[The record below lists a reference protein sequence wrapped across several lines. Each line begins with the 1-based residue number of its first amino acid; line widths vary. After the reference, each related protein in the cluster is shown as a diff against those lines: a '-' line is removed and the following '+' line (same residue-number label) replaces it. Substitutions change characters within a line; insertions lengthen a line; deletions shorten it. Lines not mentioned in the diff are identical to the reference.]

1 MAVKQI
7 PIEGSVA
14 KGFERVRDQ
23 FAANFERAE
32 PYRDVGASLA
42 VYRGGKRVVDLWG
55 GWRDKEHKR
64 PWKRDTLVNVYSTT
78 KGIVATALAMAADQG
93 KLRYEDRV
101 AKYWPEFAAAGK
113 ADVTVAQLIS
123 HQAGL
128 PGFAAPTTV
137 EDLYDWTGCCAK
149 LAAQAPAWTPGTQ
162 TSYHAC
168 TYGYLAGE
176 IFRRAMGES
185 IGRFIA
191 RKIASPLGADIH
203 LGLPP
208 SEDGRVAPMIA
219 PAVQPDLAAFNLPPV
234 ALMAMGN
241 PVIQP
246 SDANTAAWRRA
257 ELPAMNLHGTADGI
271 ARVFAALA
279 NGGELKGK
287 RLLSPAAIARM
298 CEVQSRRPDLLL
310 GFPIEWGMGLAL
322 NTTGAIGPNPKAFG
336 HTGWGGSFCMADPDL
351 GIGAAYT
358 LNRMGADLVGDPRG
372 VALANAIAACGQ

>member
-1 MAVKQI
+1 MAIKQI
-7 PIEGSVA
+7 SIEGSIA
-14 KGFERVRDQ
+14 RGFERVRDQ
-23 FAANFERAE
+23 FAANFERPE

-42 VYRGGKRVVDLWG
+42 VYRHGKRVVDLWG
-55 GWRDKEHKR
+55 GWRDVEHKR

-78 KGIVATALAMAADQG
+78 KGVIATALAMAVDAG

-113 ADVTVAQLIS
+113 ADITVAQLIS

-128 PGFAAPTTV
+128 PGFSAPTTV
-137 EDLYDWTGCCAK
+137 EDLYDWTSCCAK
-149 LAAQAPAWTPGTQ
+149 LAAQAPSWKPGEQ

-168 TYGYLAGE
+168 TYGWLAGE
-176 IFRRAMGES
+176 VFRLAMGES
-185 IGRFIA
+185 LGRFIA

-203 LGLPP
+203 LGLPA

-219 PAVQPDLAAFNLPPV
+219 PAVEPDLAALNLPPI

-257 ELPAMNLHGTADGI
+257 ELPAMNLHATADGI
-271 ARVFAALA
+271 ARVFGALA

-287 RLLSPAAIARM
+287 RLLSPAAITRM
-298 CEVQSRRPDLLL
+298 REVQSRRPDLLL
-310 GFPIEWGMGLAL
+310 GFPIEWAMGLAL
-322 NTTGAIGPNPKAFG
+322 NTSGAIGPNPKAFG
-336 HTGWGGSFCMADPDL
+336 HTGWGGSFCMADPDI

-372 VALANAIAACGQ
+372 VDLSRAIAACA

>member
-1 MAVKQI
+1 MAIKQI
-7 PIEGSVA
+7 SIEGSIA
-14 KGFERVRDQ
+14 RGFERVRDQ
-23 FAANFERAE
+23 FAANFERPE

-42 VYRGGKRVVDLWG
+42 VYRHGKRVVDLWG
-55 GWRDKEHKR
+55 GWRDVEHKR

-78 KGIVATALAMAADQG
+78 KGVIATALAMAVDAG

-113 ADVTVAQLIS
+113 ADITVAQLIS

-128 PGFAAPTTV
+128 PGFSAPTTV
-137 EDLYDWTGCCAK
+137 EDLYDWTSCCAK
-149 LAAQAPAWTPGTQ
+149 LAAQAPSWKPGEQ

-168 TYGYLAGE
+168 TYGWLAGE
-176 IFRRAMGES
+176 VFRLAMGES
-185 IGRFIA
+185 LGRFIA
-191 RKIASPLGADIH
+191 RKIASPLGADIY
-203 LGLPP
+203 LGLPA

-219 PAVQPDLAAFNLPPV
+219 PAVEPDLAALNLPPI

-257 ELPAMNLHGTADGI
+257 ELPAMNLHATADGI
-271 ARVFAALA
+271 ARVFGALA

-287 RLLSPAAIARM
+287 RLLSPAAITRM
-298 CEVQSRRPDLLL
+298 REVQSRRPDLLL
-310 GFPIEWGMGLAL
+310 GFPIEWAMGLAL
-322 NTTGAIGPNPKAFG
+322 NTSGAIGPNPKAFG
-336 HTGWGGSFCMADPDL
+336 HTGWGGSFCMADPDI

-372 VALANAIAACGQ
+372 VDLSRAIAACA

>member
-7 PIEGSVA
+7 PIEGSIA

-23 FAANFERAE
+23 FAANFERSE

-42 VYRGGKRVVDLWG
+42 VYRHGKRVVDLWG

-78 KGIVATALAMAADQG
+78 KGIVAAALAMAVDAG
-93 KLRYEDRV
+93 RLRYEDPV

-128 PGFAAPTTV
+128 PGFVAPTTV
-137 EDLYDWTGCCAK
+137 ADLYDWAGCCAR
-149 LAAQAPAWTPGTQ
+149 LAAQAPAWPPGEQ

-176 IFRRAMGES
+176 VFRRAMGES
-185 IGRFIA
+185 VGRFIA
-191 RKIASPLGADIH
+191 RKIAAPLGADIY

-208 SEDGRVAPMIA
+208 GEDGRVAPMIA
-219 PAVQPDLAAFNLPPV
+219 PAIQPDLAALNLSPV

-246 SDANTAAWRRA
+246 SDSGTTAWRRA

-271 ARVFAALA
+271 ARVFGALA

-287 RLLSPAAIARM
+287 RLMSPAAIARM

-310 GFPIEWGMGLAL
+310 GMPIEWAMGLAL
-322 NTTGAIGPNPKAFG
+322 NTVGAIGPNPKAFG

-372 VALANAIAACGQ
+372 AELARAIAACAS